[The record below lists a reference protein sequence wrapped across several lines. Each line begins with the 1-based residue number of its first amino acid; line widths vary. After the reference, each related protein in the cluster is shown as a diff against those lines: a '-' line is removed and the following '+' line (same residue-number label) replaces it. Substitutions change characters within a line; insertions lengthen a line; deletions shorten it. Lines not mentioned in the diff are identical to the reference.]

1 MKQILFGA
9 VAAAIIIISLSIGY
23 YFVFAL
29 PRLKDAEL
37 KAQSE
42 SLRATTEAQVED
54 AKETRRIQRIE
65 ECEKLAGDHAKDL
78 LKKKAEM
85 TGLSYQKEAAERD
98 LFLVDDYEF
107 SKKECFH
114 KYNID

>member
-1 MKQILFGA
+1 MNKYLLSLFG
-9 VAAAIIIISLSIGY
+9 ISFLIISLSIGY

-29 PRLKDAEL
+29 PKFKDSEL
-37 KAQSE
+37 KATSD
-42 SLRATTEAQVED
+42 ATRSITEAKVED
-54 AKETRRIQRIE
+54 AKVALRIQRIE
-65 ECEKLAGDHAKDL
+65 ECERLAGEHAKDL

-107 SKKECFH
+107 SKNECFH